1 MIHKFVTNVP
11 SAITLK
17 APGEEVQG
25 DYGPQV
31 KYWIEIDGQNATWY
45 ATPYVSEFLDRIKF
59 QSGTLALVER
69 EGSNAKGW
77 VARVNGTQYNSW
89 ESSKPSPE
97 PVFSVQE
104 EEEIPFANV
113 PHTADLPE
121 AVQDPTEAIAALMLR
136 AVELSCD
143 IWSTVEGATTENV
156 EDCAISMF
164 INFTQQR
171 IEATPS
177 QIAALRGLQRG
188 PDPTD

>member
-1 MIHKFVTNVP
+1 MST
-11 SAITLK
+11 A
-17 APGEEVQG
+17 
-25 DYGPQV
+25 
-31 KYWIEIDGQNATWY
+31 
-45 ATPYVSEFLDRIKF
+45 
-59 QSGTLALVER
+59 
-69 EGSNAKGW
+69 
-77 VARVNGTQYNSW
+77 
-89 ESSKPSPE
+89 PSPE
-97 PVFSVQE
+97 PVFSVE
-104 EEEIPFANV
+104 DEDIPFANV

-143 IWSTVEGATTENV
+143 IWSTVEGSTTENV

-164 INFTQQR
+164 INVTQQR